1 MSQQSQWMLTRRG
14 FLATSAVAV
23 PVMFLAGCPS
33 TEGTFQV
40 LRVKAFSCNKLRAQ
54 NGETLT
60 LRWDYDNADQLK
72 MQKLRFLRLHL
83 SGIAP
88 ELVDL
93 ELDQRSRDFTFDGPI
108 TVEIQATNEE
118 VTEQSPFRPG
128 FSAGL
133 TVHQVQDLFVK
144 ATFQSASNTPGF
156 PYLGYT
162 QDEHGILT
170 NNPVAVEFTQFA
182 GFFDENGDGRID
194 PLVPFFAPS
203 TAAFRGLSITGVED
217 QGFGFTEGPSFPF
230 QSFSHPEIGRTNGM
244 IYAGAIVMNGQDV
257 PYKADD
263 GNGFARV
270 SVHTGQG
277 AATPS
282 TAVNAAGPPVSASL
296 GFDPIFIGIPL
307 LEAGQLN
314 LADIQVGNLNQ
325 KLVAT
330 VTTNAL
336 LLASS
341 SFGQVNTLT
350 VNRSASLATGD
361 IKGATAGITVTPRV
375 GSGPF
380 DALVG
385 MSNLTWQTDYR
396 KDTDLL
402 QVISLAP

>member
-1 MSQQSQWMLTRRG
+1 
-14 FLATSAVAV
+14 
-23 PVMFLAGCPS
+23 
-33 TEGTFQV
+33 
-40 LRVKAFSCNKLRAQ
+40 
-54 NGETLT
+54 
-60 LRWDYDNADQLK
+60 
-72 MQKLRFLRLHL
+72 
-83 SGIAP
+83 
-88 ELVDL
+88 
-93 ELDQRSRDFTFDGPI
+93 
-108 TVEIQATNEE
+108 
-118 VTEQSPFRPG
+118 
-128 FSAGL
+128 
-133 TVHQVQDLFVK
+133 
-144 ATFQSASNTPGF
+144 
-156 PYLGYT
+156 
-162 QDEHGILT
+162 
-170 NNPVAVEFTQFA
+170 
-182 GFFDENGDGRID
+182 
-194 PLVPFFAPS
+194 
-203 TAAFRGLSITGVED
+203 
-217 QGFGFTEGPSFPF
+217 
-230 QSFSHPEIGRTNGM
+230 
-244 IYAGAIVMNGQDV
+244 MNGQDV